1 MWPTLLNIVDI
12 PRLIPASI
20 IQHPGDARA
29 CLTAASRGPHRPQPV
44 AAHARLH
51 TCNMRRL
58 IRRLRSAVN
67 RISAKAN
74 SSRSSQA
81 ICPR

>member
-20 IQHPGDARA
+20 QRIGDAHAGLTSANRA
-29 CLTAASRGPHRPQPV
+29 SHQSC
-44 AAHARLH
+44 ARCRSCALH
-51 TCNMRRL
+51 TCSMRRL

>member
-1 MWPTLLNIVDI
+1 MWCTLLNSMDI
-12 PRLIPASI
+12 PRLSPASI
-20 IQHPGDARA
+20 IEHIGDARA
-29 CLTAASRGPHRPQPV
+29 GLTAANRPLHRSC
-44 AAHARLH
+44 ARCRSCALH
-51 TCNMRRL
+51 TCSMRRL
-58 IRRLRSAVN
+58 IRRLCSALN

>member
-12 PRLIPASI
+12 PRLIPASSQRI
-20 IQHPGDARA
+20 GDARA
-29 CLTAASRGPHRPQPV
+29 GLTATNRPLHRSC
-44 AAHARLH
+44 ARCRSCALH
-51 TCNMRRL
+51 TCSMRRL
-58 IRRLRSAVN
+58 IRRLCSAVN

-81 ICPR
+81 ICLR

>member
-1 MWPTLLNIVDI
+1 MWHTLLNIVDI
-12 PRLIPASI
+12 PRPIPTSSRRIGDTRAGLTPRVARLISPE
-20 IQHPGDARA
+20 
-29 CLTAASRGPHRPQPV
+29 PV